1 VEDGTLDGAALV
13 KLVTAL
19 AALMDAGHRCL
30 LVSSGAVGS
39 GVASFQLDGYPR
51 DIVTRQ
57 ACAAVG
63 QARLMQAYGSLFA
76 NFGITVAQVLLT
88 AADLG
93 ERFSH
98 ISSTLHRLLDEPR
111 IIPIINENDSVAIEE
126 LKVGD
131 NDQLSSRVAVLTGA
145 KRLIL
150 LTSAEGLLT
159 PDSAEPIPEV
169 NNIDDVMKFVRD
181 DQGKFSIG
189 GMASKL
195 TAVKYAVEN
204 GVETWIA
211 NGRKPERLIDLV
223 NGHGIC
229 ATAANSLNY
238 YVGKSSLATAHR
250 CGNLDCRECH
260 GTTGAAGIVCP
271 QSIILRAKKCHV
283 TSHGAGNPSTRGA
296 NYRSKSARP
305 TGSGGER
312 TKCGNA
318 RSSASR

>member
-1 VEDGTLDGAALV
+1 
-13 KLVTAL
+13 
-19 AALMDAGHRCL
+19 M
-30 LVSSGAVGS
+30 
-39 GVASFQLDGYPR
+39 
-51 DIVTRQ
+51 
-57 ACAAVG
+57 
-63 QARLMQAYGSLFA
+63 
-76 NFGITVAQVLLT
+76 AQVLLT

-150 LTSAEGLLT
+150 LTSAEGLLA

-223 NGHGIC
+223 NGHGI
-229 ATAANSLNY
+229 
-238 YVGKSSLATAHR
+238 
-250 CGNLDCRECH
+250 
-260 GTTGAAGIVCP
+260 GTRFVP
-271 QSIILRAKKCHV
+271 QQQTV
-283 TSHGAGNPSTRGA
+283 
-296 NYRSKSARP
+296 
-305 TGSGGER
+305 
-312 TKCGNA
+312 
-318 RSSASR
+318 

>member
-1 VEDGTLDGAALV
+1 MSTTPISHSISDLTIVKVGTGVLTRVEDGTLDGAAV
-13 KLVTAL
+13 VRLVTAL

-63 QARLMQAYGSLFA
+63 QARLMQTYGSIFA
-76 NFGITVAQVLLT
+76 NFNITVAQVLLT

-98 ISSTLHRLLDEPR
+98 ISSTLHRLLAEPR
-111 IIPIINENDSVAIEE
+111 IIPIINENDSVAIDE

-150 LTSAEGLLT
+150 LTSAEGLLA
-159 PDSAEPIPEV
+159 PGSDAPIPTVEKV
-169 NNIDDVMKFVRD
+169 EDVMSFVRD
-181 DQGKFSIG
+181 DQGRFSIG

-195 TAVKYAVEN
+195 TAVQYAVEN
-204 GVETWIA
+204 GIETWIV
-211 NGRKPERLIDLV
+211 NGRRPERL
-223 NGHGIC
+223 
-229 ATAANSLNY
+229 
-238 YVGKSSLATAHR
+238 
-250 CGNLDCRECH
+250 LDIAENDNRNTQAI
-260 GTTGAAGIVCP
+260 GTRFIP
-271 QSIILRAKKCHV
+271 L
-283 TSHGAGNPSTRGA
+283 TR
-296 NYRSKSARP
+296 
-305 TGSGGER
+305 
-312 TKCGNA
+312 
-318 RSSASR
+318 

>member
-1 VEDGTLDGAALV
+1 MNSSTDLTIIKVGTGVLTRVEDGTLDGSAV
-13 KLVTAL
+13 VRLVTAL
-19 AALMDAGHRCL
+19 ASLMDAGHRCM

-63 QARLMQAYGSLFA
+63 QARLMQTYGSLFA

-93 ERFSH
+93 ERSAH
-98 ISSTLHRLLDEPR
+98 ITSTLHRLLVEPR

-150 LTSAEGLLT
+150 LTSAEGLL
-159 PDSAEPIPEV
+159 PPGSDQPIAEVRDVAEV
-169 NNIDDVMKFVRD
+169 MSFVRD

-195 TAVKYAVEN
+195 TAVQHAVN
-204 GVETWIA
+204 HGIETWIA
-211 NGRKPERLIDLV
+211 NGRKPERLLEICQG
-223 NGHGIC
+223 NGI
-229 ATAANSLNY
+229 
-238 YVGKSSLATAHR
+238 
-250 CGNLDCRECH
+250 
-260 GTTGAAGIVCP
+260 GTRFIP
-271 QSIILRAKKCHV
+271 R
-283 TSHGAGNPSTRGA
+283 
-296 NYRSKSARP
+296 
-305 TGSGGER
+305 
-312 TKCGNA
+312 
-318 RSSASR
+318 